1 MKNLFDV
8 TGKVAVVSG
17 GSSGIGFMMAQG
29 LLENGAKVYITARK
43 IGQLDDAQKALSEF
57 GDCVA
62 IPSDLSTL
70 AGIEGFVSE
79 LTKRE
84 SKLDILI
91 NNAGAVWA
99 APFGDFPEEGWDK
112 VMDINIKGLFFMTQK
127 CLPLLTAAGTV
138 ESRAR
143 VINIASINGIRNS
156 GMPTYSYTA
165 SKSAVVNLT
174 THLATDLIGKNILV
188 NAIAPGYFPSKM
200 TKSITENEA
209 MTKYALTK
217 IPTGRMGT
225 AEDIAGTALYL
236 ASRASAFT
244 CGQTIAVDGG
254 QISTP

>member
-8 TGKVAVVSG
+8 SGKVAVVSG

-43 IGQLDDAQKALSEF
+43 IGQLKDAQKALSEF

-62 IPSDLSTL
+62 VASDLSTI
-70 AGIEGFVSE
+70 AGIEGFVAE
-79 LTKRE
+79 LSKHET
-84 SKLDILI
+84 KLDILI

-99 APFGDFPEEGWDK
+99 APVESFPEEGWDK
-112 VMDINIKGLFFMTQK
+112 VMDINVKGLFFMTQK
-127 CLPLLTAAGTV
+127 CLPLLKAAGST

-156 GMPTYSYTA
+156 GMATYSYTA

-174 THLATDLIGKNILV
+174 THLATDLIDSNILV

-200 TKSITENEA
+200 TKSIVENEA

-217 IPTGRMGT
+217 IPAGRMGT

-236 ASRASAFT
+236 SSRASAFM
-244 CGQTIAVDGG
+244 CGQTLVVDGG
-254 QISTP
+254 QISTA